1 MKNETKRFLIR
12 TSFYKMVLEANKLI
26 EELTR
31 QLTNLDQQK
40 RTLNK
45 FTRQLTEY
53 EETRIEK
60 EKVRDQFMIRLA
72 AEKRDVDRLNQFT
85 LSNILYSISGKKLEK
100 LDKEEREYVAVR
112 VKVDLLAKEIAAILN
127 KEKELKAKREML
139 GDVNHQYNLVL
150 AKKEQLL
157 LSIDREFSFNIH
169 SLLNAEYQK
178 TAQIQEYEE
187 AIIAGEVVIHSL
199 GKAKSAL
206 NNASNWGTFD
216 LLGGGMISSAIKHN
230 HLEEA
235 TSIIS
240 DVQTKLVE
248 FHKELID
255 IGHVWK
261 EVNVDISGFLK
272 FADYFLDDIFSD
284 WAVQQKITDI
294 TSQVTLQEK
303 QVDVMLNKLRRNL
316 ALLQKE
322 VKSLKHDREA
332 IIVSTTEL

>member
-1 MKNETKRFLIR
+1 M
-12 TSFYKMVLEANKLI
+12 LEANKLI

-40 RTLNK
+40 RTFNK
-45 FTRQLTEY
+45 LSRQLTEY
-53 EETRIEK
+53 AETRIEK
-60 EKVRDQFMIRLA
+60 EKVKDQFLVRLA

-85 LSNILYSISGKKLEK
+85 LTNILYSISGRKLEK
-100 LDKEEREYVAVR
+100 LDKEEREYVEAR
-112 VKVDLLAKEIAAILN
+112 VKVDLLTKEIATILN
-127 KEKELKAKREML
+127 KEEVLQEKRNRL

-157 LSIDREFSFNIH
+157 LSIDRESSFKIN
-169 SLLNAEYQK
+169 SLLNLEYQK

-199 GKAKSAL
+199 GKAKAAL

-216 LLGGGMISSAIKHN
+216 LLGGGMISSVIKHN

-235 TSIIS
+235 TSIIN

-255 IGHVWK
+255 IGHGWN
-261 EVNVDISGFLK
+261 EVKADISGFLK

-294 TSQVTLQEK
+294 TSQVTMQEQ
-303 QVDVMLNKLRRNL
+303 QVDVMLIELKRNQ

-322 VKSLKHDREA
+322 VKSLKLDREA
-332 IIVSTTEL
+332 IIVNTTEL